1 MFQLGSIYLVLSV
14 FLIFILYLI
23 IAREIDLY
31 RYNKREK
38 DLLNRIMSQDFPD
51 YVQGVKLLEKKVN
64 DKIRDTEQRD
74 IEDKDILQVV

>member
-1 MFQLGSIYLVLSV
+1 MFQPDSIYLVLSV